1 MPIQKPLSDPCQPI
15 RSDGLSDI
23 RRRRLLFRCWHRGT
37 QESDLVLGS
46 FADRRLAGMDETQLE
61 RFEDLL
67 DCPDPDLFEWI
78 LGGVPPPA
86 EHDHD
91 VLHMLRASCIQR
103 DLKAAADRSVPDPNY
118 TSRSR

>member
-1 MPIQKPLSDPCQPI
+1 MPIELQTDTSRAIPD
-15 RSDGLSDI
+15 DDHSDI
-23 RRRRLLFRCWHRGT
+23 RRKRLLFRCWHRGT
-37 QESDLVLGS
+37 QETDLVLGS
-46 FADRRLAGMDETQLE
+46 FADTRLPGLSEPQLE

-91 VLHMLRASCIQR
+91 VLQMLRASVQR
-103 DLKAAADRSVPDPNY
+103 DLPKIDQSQNSTTP
-118 TSRSR
+118 